1 MIASVQAWRPP
12 LGSLYELN
20 FDAAMFTNMNSTG
33 IGAVIRNNMGEVM
46 AAMFA
51 KGPAIADSEEANVLA
66 CRRALEFVVDAGFV
80 GLEIEGDN
88 ATVMKFLASLCA
100 IKSRLGNIYEDICVL
115 VAGCRCQSFLWVKRS
130 ANRVAHSLAK
140 YASLIEEDIY
150 WMEESS
156 PPALKALYMDSI
168 SMND

>member
-1 MIASVQAWRPP
+1 M
-12 LGSLYELN
+12 GSLYKLN
-20 FDAAMFTNMNSTG
+20 FDAAVFTNTNSTG

-51 KGPAIADSEEANVLA
+51 KGPAVTDSEEANVLA
-66 CRRALEFVVDAGFV
+66 CRRALEFAVDAGFA

-88 ATVMKFLASLCA
+88 AIVMKFLASLCA

-115 VAGCRCQSFLWVKRS
+115 AVGCSCQSFCCVKCS
-130 ANRVAHSLAK
+130 ANSVAHSFAR
-140 YASLIEEDIY
+140 YANLIEEDIC
-150 WMEESS
+150 WMEEF
-156 PPALKALYMDSI
+156 PPPTLEVLYTSSI